1 MQALDLGN
9 VLNLCIGLRLRSTRK
24 TESSGPA
31 HQLLSI
37 LILLLLNHLVELNLM
52 DVRIDWLQLIHV
64 LSHDLLL
71 GSGALLVL
79 ELLGFFKLLPLHLEN
94 LCLFISTLLV
104 LHLVLPLKLRLL
116 LELALVGVHL

>member
-1 MQALDLGN
+1 
-9 VLNLCIGLRLRSTRK
+9 
-24 TESSGPA
+24 
-31 HQLLSI
+31 
-37 LILLLLNHLVELNLM
+37 M

-79 ELLGFFKLLPLHLEN
+79 ELLGFVKLLPLHLEN
-94 LCLFISTLLV
+94 LCLFISALLV

>member
-1 MQALDLGN
+1 
-9 VLNLCIGLRLRSTRK
+9 
-24 TESSGPA
+24 
-31 HQLLSI
+31 
-37 LILLLLNHLVELNLM
+37 M

-79 ELLGFFKLLPLHLEN
+79 ELLGFVKLLPLHLEN